1 MEVHHK
7 GRQGAGGEM
16 EVHHKGR
23 QGAGER
29 DGGPS

>member
-7 GRQGAGGEM
+7 GRQGREM